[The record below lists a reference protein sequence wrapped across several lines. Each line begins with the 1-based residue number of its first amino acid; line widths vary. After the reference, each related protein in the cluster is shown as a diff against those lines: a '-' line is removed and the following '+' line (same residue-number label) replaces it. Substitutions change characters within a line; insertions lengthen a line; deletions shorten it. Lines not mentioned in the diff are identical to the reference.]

1 MNVRVIFLCELVA
14 WCAYLHNADSLHS
27 GECYGSGNRFHLS
40 CGTDS
45 RIALDNI
52 YVIALSTDCSPGV
65 QVKDTP
71 TCCEAD
77 MDVHDCKMNLI
88 GENVN
93 NYHEL
98 CSGRPMCDKEVALQ
112 DIICGLRTWKRASSN
127 YITFE
132 YHCVEASGIV
142 DIPSNHSANE
152 TVVSIWNKGYPT
164 SGLNASAAMCSVTA
178 SHNSS
183 IAVSLLHLNITCQQ
197 YIDILDGSFRE
208 RIDCRNNTNYSSG
221 TLYTSRN
228 HVISLNWTSELT
240 ASGRLWIQFAA
251 TNSLANLE
259 LRCVSSST
267 TARASG
273 SIQPNAPSHLDTTTL
288 LISSPRGGMS
298 LAEAAGIGVG
308 VVVSFLLLLILVCF
322 LHKKKH
328 QRVKVG
334 NQGGD
339 VLDSEFA
346 DALGI
351 TRANMGSTAPVSVI
365 PPKARRLAP
374 IEVPGTGIHL

>member
-132 YHCVEASGIV
+132 YHCVEA
-142 DIPSNHSANE
+142 
-152 TVVSIWNKGYPT
+152 
-164 SGLNASAAMCSVTA
+164 
-178 SHNSS
+178 
-183 IAVSLLHLNITCQQ
+183 
-197 YIDILDGSFRE
+197 
-208 RIDCRNNTNYSSG
+208 
-221 TLYTSRN
+221 
-228 HVISLNWTSELT
+228 
-240 ASGRLWIQFAA
+240 